1 MLNVIAEVMS
11 NIDPKHKLDKIG
23 GDTIIEQPKM
33 PAHNHH
39 PASPFR
45 LLRALLHQGFAG
57 N

>member
-33 PAHNHH
+33 PAHIIPLVH
-39 PASPFR
+39 
-45 LLRALLHQGFAG
+45 FA
-57 N
+57 NVL